1 MLPQMAYPRGDIFAL
16 VAFVSHLVVFQII
29 FARIIIHLL
38 PQFDV
43 TSFDASVQ
51 LTQKEKGKSNTTTF
65 ALNRSWHTPVQLS
78 ILKKTYHVR

>member
-1 MLPQMAYPRGDIFAL
+1 MFPQMAPLRGGISTL
-16 VAFVSHLVVFQII
+16 VAWVIRPIIIKIISAMII
-29 FARIIIHLL
+29 FHHFF
-38 PQFDV
+38 QFDV